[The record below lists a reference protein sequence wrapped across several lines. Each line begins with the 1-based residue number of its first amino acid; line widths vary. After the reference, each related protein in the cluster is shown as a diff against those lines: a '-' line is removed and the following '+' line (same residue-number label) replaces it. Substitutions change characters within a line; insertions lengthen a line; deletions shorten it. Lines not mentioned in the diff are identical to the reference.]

1 MGEGGVRRA
10 WDVVR
15 VVERN
20 TNMGCSRSRR
30 GGRKTRMGFDR
41 NGRLEA
47 QHEYGM

>member
-1 MGEGGVRRA
+1 MVGVGEGGVRRA

-30 GGRKTRMGFDR
+30 GGEDT
-41 NGRLEA
+41 
-47 QHEYGM
+47 YGI